1 MCEHKSW
8 QISYDDTTK
17 LFTFKCLEENIV
29 LEISDPENAKLMRQR
44 AASLMGKVGGQM
56 LKDSKDSAYYSD
68 NGKKGMASRWG
79 NRDKA

>member
-29 LEISDPENAKLMRQR
+29 LEDPKLMRQR

-56 LKDSKDSAYYSD
+56 LKDAKDSAYYSD